1 MDVRFVSAGGVELWD
16 VSQLPTLL
24 ARTDGLV
31 WVDVPVWDEQAEQ
44 TLSTT
49 FGFHPLAV
57 RDSAY
62 RNQVPNSSLHRP
74 SVPGAARAAARRR
87 RPRALRRTRPVHR
100 RALSRHRARP
110 TQPGRRPGGGDAGW
124 RRQDH
129 SQAIGPT
136 QWIHQ
141 PSHEGGLDD
150 EDVKPSRGPRWACA
164 G

>member
-57 RDSAY
+57 RDSASD
-62 RNQVPNSSLHRP
+62 VKHSSGRSP
-74 SVPGAARAAARRR
+74 PWSAARSA
-87 RPRALRRTRPVHR
+87 
-100 RALSRHRARP
+100 
-110 TQPGRRPGGGDAGW
+110 
-124 RRQDH
+124 
-129 SQAIGPT
+129 
-136 QWIHQ
+136 
-141 PSHEGGLDD
+141 
-150 EDVKPSRGPRWACA
+150 
-164 G
+164 